1 MHLAILTQYY
11 PPEIGAPQRRLSHLA
26 GRFLHAGHSVTIL
39 AGMPNYPQGKIFPGY
54 GGVFRREQRDGASV
68 LRTLTYP
75 AQGVKFLPRL
85 TSYFTFVY
93 SSAILGSFFLPAP
106 DYVFVESPPLF
117 LGLSGYW
124 LSRLK
129 SARMIFN
136 VADLWPESAVRLGV
150 LNRDSLA
157 FRLSDRLEKFCYRKS
172 WLVTGQSKTILE
184 DVEQRFP
191 GTRLFHLSNGVDTTV
206 FRPENGTSEARAT
219 MCQNGDFLAV
229 YAGLHGLAQG
239 LEQVLE
245 AAEML
250 QPKGGFQF
258 VLIGDGPQK
267 AALQAQAN
275 SRGLRN
281 VRFLDP
287 RPSEEMPRLLASVD
301 ALLVPLKGFIP
312 GAVPSKLYEA
322 MGCGRPVVLMAGG
335 EAADVV
341 RRSDSGIVVD
351 PGDID
356 GIAQA
361 LLRLR
366 GESQLAKRLGENGR
380 KTALQIFDRNHIAE
394 RFIQYLE
401 AELPGRKALPQGL

>member
-26 GRFLHAGHSVTIL
+26 GCFVRAGHSVTVL

-54 GGVFRREQRDGASV
+54 GGLFRREQREGVSV

-85 TSYFTFVY
+85 TSYFTFVF
-93 SSAILGSFFLPAP
+93 SSAALGSAFLPPP
-106 DYVFVESPPLF
+106 DYLFVESPPLF

-150 LNRDSLA
+150 LGRDTLA
-157 FRLSDRLEKFCYRKS
+157 YRLSERLEKFCYRKA
-172 WLVTGQSKTILE
+172 WLVTGQSKTILQ

-191 GTRLFHLSNGVDTTV
+191 GTRLFHLSNGVDTV
-206 FRPENGTSEARAT
+206 LFRPENGTPDARAS
-219 MCQNGDFLAV
+219 MSQNGDFLAV

-250 QPKGGFQF
+250 QSAGGFQF
-258 VLIGDGPQK
+258 VFIGDGPQK
-267 AALQAQAN
+267 AGLQAQAS
-275 SRGLRN
+275 SRGLNN

-287 RPSEEMPRLLASVD
+287 RPSDEMPRLLASAD

-322 MGCGRPVVLMAGG
+322 MGCGRPVVLMADG

-341 RRSDSGIVVD
+341 RQADSGIVVE
-351 PGDID
+351 PGDIQ
-356 GIAQA
+356 GIANA
-361 LLRLR
+361 LRRLR
-366 GESQLAKRLGENGR
+366 EESQLGARMGENGR
-380 KTALQIFDRNHIAE
+380 QMALRSFDRDRIADG
-394 RFIQYLE
+394 FIQYLE
-401 AELPGRKALPQGL
+401 AEIAHRP

>member
-1 MHLAILTQYY
+1 
-11 PPEIGAPQRRLSHLA
+11 
-26 GRFLHAGHSVTIL
+26 
-39 AGMPNYPQGKIFPGY
+39 MPNYPQGKIFPGY
-54 GGVFRREQRDGASV
+54 GGLFRREQRGGVSV

-85 TSYFTFVY
+85 TSYFTFVF
-93 SSAILGSFFLPAP
+93 SSAALGSAFLPPP
-106 DYVFVESPPLF
+106 DYLFVESPPLF

-150 LNRDSLA
+150 LGRDTLA
-157 FRLSDRLEKFCYRKS
+157 YRLSERLEKFCYRKA
-172 WLVTGQSKTILE
+172 WLVTGQSKTILQ

-191 GTRLFHLSNGVDTTV
+191 GTRLFHLSNGVDTVLFT
-206 FRPENGTSEARAT
+206 PENGTPAARAS
-219 MCQNGDFLAV
+219 MSQNGDFLAV

-250 QPKGGFQF
+250 QSAGGFQF
-258 VLIGDGPQK
+258 VFIGDGPQK
-267 AALQAQAN
+267 AALQAQAS
-275 SRGLRN
+275 SRGLNN

-287 RPSEEMPRLLASVD
+287 RPSDEMPRLLASADV
-301 ALLVPLKGFIP
+301 LLVPLKGFIP

-322 MGCGRPVVLMAGG
+322 MGCGRPVVLMADG

-341 RRSDSGIVVD
+341 RQADSGIVVE
-351 PGDID
+351 PGDIP
-356 GIAQA
+356 GIANA
-361 LLRLR
+361 LRRLR
-366 GESQLAKRLGENGR
+366 EESQLGARLGENGR
-380 KTALQIFDRNHIAE
+380 QMALRRFDRDRIADG
-394 RFIQYLE
+394 FIQYLE
-401 AELPGRKALPQGL
+401 AEIAHRP